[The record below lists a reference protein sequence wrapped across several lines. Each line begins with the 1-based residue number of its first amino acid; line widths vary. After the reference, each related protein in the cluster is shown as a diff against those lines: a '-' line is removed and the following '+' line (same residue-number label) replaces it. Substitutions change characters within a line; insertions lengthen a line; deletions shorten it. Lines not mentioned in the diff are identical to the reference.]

1 MPLAHFNSHGY
12 EDQQGVHFPM
22 MHNNTIIRIL
32 VTREVLQGLKG
43 SAPEEGNYMASF
55 EAHRKEFEAIATN
68 KFEHG
73 QFRAMMKITREDV
86 LRFAIARL
94 NSR

>member
-1 MPLAHFNSHGY
+1 MPLDHSNSAGY
-12 EDQQGVHFPM
+12 ENERGVHFPM

-32 VTREVLQGLKG
+32 ATREVLQGLK
-43 SAPEEGNYMASF
+43 SSTPEEGSYMARF
-55 EAHRKEFEAIATN
+55 EAHRKEFEAIASN

-86 LRFAIARL
+86 LRFAIAKL